1 MEKNALCSA
10 TIISFVEA
18 DAIVATMQ
26 KNSCDSKHETCAIH
40 SKYSLN
46 FKQLRG
52 FDVIVVDSGLGGF
65 SVVRALR
72 ATQPDLALT
81 YLADTDGFPYG
92 KRTAEEIG
100 ERAKKLIRQLLA
112 LYPSTPIVIACNT
125 LSTLCLSMLR
135 ESFPSPFVGT
145 VPAIKTAAQISATR
159 RFTLLATPNTAQS
172 QYSQGLISG
181 FASDCVVDV
190 YGAPNLAMYAETM
203 LLGQT
208 VEDAVLQAE
217 LAPSFCDDAFG
228 KTDCIVL
235 GCTHYPLI
243 RDALERVAPWPVT
256 FIDSGD
262 AIARRALS
270 LHDTP
275 PAESVAFVTSHG
287 ALARYQNVF
296 AREGFSRVEFMP
308 VV

>member
-1 MEKNALCSA
+1 MH
-10 TIISFVEA
+10 
-18 DAIVATMQ
+18 
-26 KNSCDSKHETCAIH
+26 KNSRDSKRETCAIH

-52 FDVIVVDSGLGGF
+52 FDVIIVDSGLGGF

-81 YLADTDGFPYG
+81 YLADTGGFPYG
-92 KRTAEEIG
+92 KRTAEEISV
-100 ERAKKLIRQLLA
+100 RAKRFVGQLLT

-135 ESFPSPFVGT
+135 ESFASPFVGT
-145 VPAIKTAAQISATR
+145 VPAIKTAAQISQTR

-172 QYSQGLISG
+172 QYSQGLISE

-208 VEDAVLQAE
+208 IEEDALRAE

-228 KTDCIVL
+228 KTDCLVL

-243 RDALERVAPWPVT
+243 RDALARVAPWPVT
-256 FIDSGD
+256 FIDSSE
-262 AIARRALS
+262 AIARRATS
-270 LHDTP
+270 LPNNP
-275 PAESVAFVTSHG
+275 PTESVAYVTSHS
-287 ALARYQNVF
+287 ALARYRDVF
-296 AREGFSRVEFMP
+296 AREGFTRTEFMP
-308 VV
+308 VD

>member
-1 MEKNALCSA
+1 
-10 TIISFVEA
+10 
-18 DAIVATMQ
+18 MQ
-26 KNSCDSKHETCAIH
+26 KILRDSKRETCAIH

-81 YLADTDGFPYG
+81 YLADTGGFPYG

-100 ERAKKLIRQLLA
+100 ARAKRFVGQLLA
-112 LYPSTPIVIACNT
+112 LYPSTPIIIACNT

-145 VPAIKTAAQISATR
+145 VPAIKTAAQLSQTR

-172 QYSQGLISG
+172 QYSQGLISE

-203 LLGQT
+203 LLGQPIE
-208 VEDAVLQAE
+208 EDVLRAE

-228 KTDCIVL
+228 KTDCLVL

-243 RDALERVAPWPVT
+243 REALARVAPWPVT
-256 FIDSGD
+256 FIDSSE
-262 AIARRALS
+262 AIARRAMS
-270 LHDTP
+270 LPDTP
-275 PAESVAFVTSHG
+275 PTESVAYVTSHS
-287 ALARYQNVF
+287 ALDRYRDVF
-296 AREGFSRVEFMP
+296 AREGFTRTEFMP
-308 VV
+308 VD